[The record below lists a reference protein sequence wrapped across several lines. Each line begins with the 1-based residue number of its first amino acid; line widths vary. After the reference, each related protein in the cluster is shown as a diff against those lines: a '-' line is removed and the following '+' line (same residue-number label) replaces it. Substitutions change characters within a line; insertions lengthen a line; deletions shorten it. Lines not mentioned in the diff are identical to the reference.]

1 MQKLVS
7 NFIYNCIFI
16 FLDNCVFSPA
26 KLYVYSPSYKIFRT
40 HISVKKYIYFI
51 GCICIYS
58 KTNCLCPSLL
68 VDIHLIF
75 RVGGYAAT
83 TPAKRYLI
91 LNFTSF
97 GCSDEN
103 NFGIVQIKYIL
114 HLQCL
119 NQQYYF
125 FVIKSCCDIYVC
137 KRSSFVVIRKQYKH

>member
-68 VDIHLIF
+68 VDIHLIINI
-75 RVGGYAAT
+75 GGCAAE
-83 TPAKRYLI
+83 TPGKRYLI
-91 LNFTSF
+91 LNFISLA
-97 GCSDEN
+97 CSDEN
-103 NFGIVQIKYIL
+103 IFGNVHQQQIKYIL
-114 HLQCL
+114 NLQCL

-125 FVIKSCCDIYVC
+125 FC
-137 KRSSFVVIRKQYKH
+137 YKVLL